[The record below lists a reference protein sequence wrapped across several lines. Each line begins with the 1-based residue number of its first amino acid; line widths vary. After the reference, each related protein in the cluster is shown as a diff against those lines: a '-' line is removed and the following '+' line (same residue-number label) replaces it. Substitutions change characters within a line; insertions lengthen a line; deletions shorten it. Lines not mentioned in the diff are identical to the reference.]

1 MTMPALPSLATTT
14 SALVAS
20 ALIVI
25 AGCDP
30 PSSPRQ
36 LAGQEVSLASAK
48 KLDISRCATTN
59 TGFTT
64 NFTHPYFGS
73 SPVGNQLVLE
83 ADEGGEHTRNEIT
96 VLALTRNIGG
106 VTTRVIEEREFT
118 NGTLAEVTYNYF
130 VQASDGSVCYYG
142 EDVDA
147 YENGT
152 VTHEGAWCGV
162 GPNQP
167 GVFLPADPQPGMT
180 FQNEVAP
187 GIAEDEATIVGKG
200 PVTVPAGHFTN
211 TIRIREFNP
220 LDGEKDFKVFAAGVG
235 IVVDGVQVLTHIN
248 QTAGTP
254 PLPVITL
261 QACGS

>member
-1 MTMPALPSLATTT
+1 MSTRPPFAATTAVLAA
-14 SALVAS
+14 SVLAAIVA
-20 ALIVI
+20 
-25 AGCDP
+25 CDQ
-30 PSSPRQ
+30 PSTSPRR
-36 LAGQEVSLASAK
+36 LAGQEVSLSSAK
-48 KLDISRCATTN
+48 KLDVAVCATTN

-83 ADEGGEHTRNEIT
+83 ADEGGEHTRNEVT

-118 NGTLAEVTYNYF
+118 DGTLAEVTYNYF
-130 VQASDGSVCYYG
+130 VQASDGSICYYG
-142 EDVDA
+142 EDVDV

-162 GPNQP
+162 GPNEP
-167 GVFLPADPQPGMT
+167 GIFLPADPQAGMK

-235 IVVDGVQVLTHIN
+235 IVIDGAQLLTHIN

-254 PLPVITL
+254 PLPAITL